1 MHPSRRLVPL
11 VLGTALVVLATAC
24 GGAAGEPAAAHVA
37 GTEVTDAQLA
47 VTAGVFE
54 SLFGLQHAACGQQD
68 GAGDTAEAACNRY
81 SLGAMIQFRLVQDYA
96 SKNGITVPETQV
108 QKAIDGFEAQVGKDT
123 LAALLTTNNV
133 THDDFTQLVR
143 LSLLENQVAT
153 RLGTAKVDVG
163 QLRTAYQQNLE
174 QYATLTVDHILVK
187 TKAEADDVYRQVT
200 APGATRTDFLNLA
213 KNVSIDPTAAQN
225 SGALPPATPAT
236 KFVKPFAD
244 AALALK
250 PGEISRPVHSS
261 FGWHVIHLVDK
272 QITPFAQVRDQA
284 LKQAEAN
291 AFSDWVRQQDQAG
304 AIDVDPSFGRFDPST
319 LQVVR
324 ITSTDPS
331 ATASPAT
338 GSVASPSP

>member
-11 VLGTALVVLATAC
+11 VLGTAFIVLATAC

-81 SLGAMIQFRLVQDYA
+81 SLGALIQFRLVQDYA
-96 SKNGITVPETQV
+96 SKNGITVSEGQV

-153 RLGTAKVDVG
+153 HLGTAKVDVG
-163 QLRTAYQQNLE
+163 QLRTAYQQNLG

-187 TKAEADDVYRQVT
+187 TKAEADNVYQQVT
-200 APGATRTDFLNLA
+200 APGATRADFLNLA
-213 KNVSIDPTAAQN
+213 KQVSIDGSVTQN
-225 SGALPPATPAT
+225 SGALPATPAT

-244 AALALK
+244 AALAMK
-250 PGEISRPVHSS
+250 PGDISRPVHTP

-331 ATASPAT
+331 ATTSPAT
-338 GSVASPSP
+338 GSVASPS

>member
-11 VLGTALVVLATAC
+11 VLGTALIVLTTAC
-24 GGAAGEPAAAHVA
+24 GRAAGQPAAAHVA

-96 SKNGITVPETQV
+96 SKNGIIVSEDQV

-123 LAALLTTNNV
+123 LGALLTTNNV

-143 LSLLENQVAT
+143 LSLLENEVAI
-153 RLGTAKVDVG
+153 RPGEGEVGVG
-163 QLRTAYQQNLE
+163 QLRTAYQQNPE
-174 QYATLTVDHILVK
+174 QYATITVDHILVK
-187 TKAEADDVYRQVT
+187 TKAEAEDVYRQVT
-200 APGATRTDFLNLA
+200 APGATRADFLKLA

-225 SGALPPATPAT
+225 SGALPATPAS

-244 AALALK
+244 AALAMK
-250 PGEISRPVHSS
+250 PGDISRPVQRRPDGTRSIWWTS
-261 FGWHVIHLVDK
+261 RSRPSL
-272 QITPFAQVRDQA
+272 RSA
-284 LKQAEAN
+284 LKQARGE
-291 AFSDWVRQQDQAG
+291 RLQGLGPPAG
-304 AIDVDPSFGRFDPST
+304 SGGGDRCDPSFGRFDPST

-331 ATASPAT
+331 ATTSPAT
-338 GSVASPSP
+338 GSVASPS

>member
-1 MHPSRRLVPL
+1 MPAPRRLVSL
-11 VLGTALVVLATAC
+11 VLATALLVLATAC
-24 GGAAGEPAAAHVA
+24 GHSVGEPAAAHVA
-37 GTEVTDAQLA
+37 GADVTDAQLA

-54 SLFGLQHAACGQQD
+54 SLFGVQHAPCGQKD
-68 GAGDTAEAACNRY
+68 GADDTAAAACNRY

-96 SKNGITVPETQV
+96 SKNGITVPDADV
-108 QKAIDGFEAQVGKDT
+108 QQAISGFEAQVGKDALAT
-123 LAALLTTNNV
+123 LLQTNSV
-133 THDDFTQLVR
+133 THDDFAELVR
-143 LSLLENQVAT
+143 LSLLENQVAKK
-153 RLGTAKVDVG
+153 LGTAKVDVG
-163 QLRTAYQQNLE
+163 QLRTTYEQNPA

-200 APGATRTDFLNLA
+200 RPGATRADFLKLA
-213 KNVSIDPTAAQN
+213 KQVSIDGSAAQN
-225 SGALPPATPAT
+225 SGALPATPAT
-236 KFVKPFAD
+236 QFVKPFAD

-250 PGEISRPVHSS
+250 PGDISRPVHTQ
-261 FGWHVIHLVDK
+261 FGWHVIHLVGK

-284 LKQAEAN
+284 LKQAQAN

-331 ATASPAT
+331 ATAS
-338 GSVASPSP
+338 SSASPASPPS

>member
-11 VLGTALVVLATAC
+11 VLGTALIVLTTAC
-24 GGAAGEPAAAHVA
+24 GRAAGQPAAAHVA

-54 SLFGLQHAACGQQD
+54 SIFGLQHAACGQQD
-68 GAGDTAEAACNRY
+68 GAGDTAQAACNRY

-96 SKNGITVPETQV
+96 SKNGVTVSEHQV

-123 LAALLTTNNV
+123 LGALLTTNNV

-143 LSLLENQVAT
+143 LSLLENEVAIH
-153 RLGTAKVDVG
+153 LGKAGVG
-163 QLRTAYQQNLE
+163 QLRTAYQQNPE
-174 QYATLTVDHILVK
+174 QYATITVDHILVK
-187 TKAEADDVYRQVT
+187 TKAEAEDVYRQVT
-200 APGATRTDFLNLA
+200 APGATRADFLMLA

-225 SGALPPATPAT
+225 SGALPPATPAS

-244 AALALK
+244 AALAMK
-250 PGEISRPVHSS
+250 PGDISRPVHTP

-272 QITPFAQVRDQA
+272 QITPFAQIR
-284 LKQAEAN
+284 KQAEAN
-291 AFSDWVRQQDQAG
+291 ACRDWVRQQDQAG
-304 AIDVDPSFGRFDPST
+304 AVDVDPSFGRFDPST

-338 GSVASPSP
+338 GSVASPS

>member
-11 VLGTALVVLATAC
+11 VLGTALIVLTTAC
-24 GGAAGEPAAAHVA
+24 GRAAGPPAAAHVA

-54 SLFGLQHAACGQQD
+54 SLFGLQHAPCGQQD

-96 SKNGITVPETQV
+96 STNGITVSEVQV

-123 LAALLTTNNV
+123 LAVLLTTNNV

-143 LSLLENQVAT
+143 LSLLENEVAT
-153 RLGTAKVDVG
+153 HLGKVGVG
-163 QLRTAYQQNLE
+163 QLRTAYQQNPE

-187 TKAEADDVYRQVT
+187 TKAEAENVYRQVT
-200 APGATRTDFLNLA
+200 APGATRGDFLKLA
-213 KNVSIDPTAAQN
+213 KQVSIDPSAAQN
-225 SGALPPATPAT
+225 SGALPPATPAS

-244 AALALK
+244 AALAMK
-250 PGEISRPVHSS
+250 PGEISRPVHTP

-272 QITPFAQVRDQA
+272 QITPFGQIR
-284 LKQAEAN
+284 KQAEAN
-291 AFSDWVRQQDQAG
+291 AFRDWVRQQDQAG

-338 GSVASPSP
+338 GSVASPS

>member
-11 VLGTALVVLATAC
+11 VLGTALIVLTTAC
-24 GGAAGEPAAAHVA
+24 GHAAGQPAAANVA

-54 SLFGLQHAACGQQD
+54 SIFGLQHAACGQQD

-96 SKNGITVPETQV
+96 SKNGITVSEDQV

-123 LAALLTTNNV
+123 LAGLLTTNNV

-143 LSLLENQVAT
+143 LSLLENEVAT
-153 RLGTAKVDVG
+153 HLGSVDVG
-163 QLRTAYQQNLE
+163 QLRTAYQQNPE
-174 QYATLTVDHILVK
+174 QYAALTADHILVK
-187 TKAEADDVYRQVT
+187 TKAEAEDVYRQVT
-200 APGATRTDFLNLA
+200 APGATRADFLKLA
-213 KNVSIDPTAAQN
+213 KQVSIDPSAAQN
-225 SGALPPATPAT
+225 SGALPPATPAS

-250 PGEISRPVHSS
+250 PGEISRPVHTP

-272 QITPFAQVRDQA
+272 QITPFAQVR
-284 LKQAEAN
+284 KQAEAN
-291 AFSDWVRQQDQAG
+291 AFQDWVRQQDQAG

-331 ATASPAT
+331 ATTSPAT
-338 GSVASPSP
+338 SSVASPS

>member
-1 MHPSRRLVPL
+1 ML
-11 VLGTALVVLATAC
+11 TTAC
-24 GGAAGEPAAAHVA
+24 GGAAGQPAAAHVA

-68 GAGDTAEAACNRY
+68 GAGDTAQAACNRY

-96 SKNGITVPETQV
+96 SKNGVTVSEDQV

-123 LAALLTTNNV
+123 LGALLTTNNV

-143 LSLLENQVAT
+143 LSLLENEVAIQ
-153 RLGTAKVDVG
+153 LGKESVG
-163 QLRTAYQQNLE
+163 QLRTAYQQNPE
-174 QYATLTVDHILVK
+174 QYATITVDHILVK
-187 TKAEADDVYRQVT
+187 TKAEAEAVYRQVT
-200 APGATRTDFLNLA
+200 APGATRADFLKLA

-225 SGALPPATPAT
+225 SGALPPATPAS

-244 AALALK
+244 AALAMK
-250 PGEISRPVHSS
+250 PGDISRPVHTP

-272 QITPFAQVRDQA
+272 QITPFAQIR
-284 LKQAEAN
+284 KQAEAN
-291 AFSDWVRQQDQAG
+291 GFRDWVRQQDQAG

-331 ATASPAT
+331 ATASPAS
-338 GSVASPSP
+338 GSVASPS

>member
-11 VLGTALVVLATAC
+11 VLGTALIVLTTAC
-24 GGAAGEPAAAHVA
+24 GRAAGVPAAAHVA

-47 VTAGVFE
+47 VTAGVFQ

-68 GAGDTAEAACNRY
+68 GVGDTAEAACNRY

-96 SKNGITVPETQV
+96 SKNGITVSEDQV

-133 THDDFTQLVR
+133 KHDDFTQLVR

-163 QLRTAYQQNLE
+163 QLRTAYQQNPA

-200 APGATRTDFLNLA
+200 APGATRTDFLDLA
-213 KNVSIDPTAAQN
+213 KQVSID
-225 SGALPPATPAT
+225 
-236 KFVKPFAD
+236 
-244 AALALK
+244 
-250 PGEISRPVHSS
+250 
-261 FGWHVIHLVDK
+261 
-272 QITPFAQVRDQA
+272 
-284 LKQAEAN
+284 
-291 AFSDWVRQQDQAG
+291 
-304 AIDVDPSFGRFDPST
+304 
-319 LQVVR
+319 
-324 ITSTDPS
+324 
-331 ATASPAT
+331 
-338 GSVASPSP
+338 GSVT

>member
-1 MHPSRRLVPL
+1 MHPARRLVPL
-11 VLGTALVVLATAC
+11 VLGTAFIVLTTAC
-24 GGAAGEPAAAHVA
+24 GRAAGEPTAAHVA
-37 GTEVTDAQLA
+37 GSEVTDAQLA

-96 SKNGITVPETQV
+96 SKNGITVPEDQV
-108 QKAIDGFEAQVGKDT
+108 QKAIVGFEAQVGKDT
-123 LAALLTTNNV
+123 LAALLTTNDV

-143 LSLLENQVAT
+143 LSLLENEVAT
-153 RLGTAKVDVG
+153 RLGKVGVG
-163 QLRTAYQQNLE
+163 QLRTAYQQNPE

-187 TKAEADDVYRQVT
+187 TKAEAEDVYRQVT
-200 APGATRTDFLNLA
+200 APGATRADFLKLA
-213 KNVSIDPTAAQN
+213 KNVSIDPSAAQN

-250 PGEISRPVHSS
+250 PGDISRPVHTP

-272 QITPFAQVRDQA
+272 QITPFAQVR
-284 LKQAEAN
+284 KQAEAN

-338 GSVASPSP
+338 GLVASPS

>member
-11 VLGTALVVLATAC
+11 VLGTALIVLTTAC
-24 GGAAGEPAAAHVA
+24 GGAAGQPAAAHVA

-68 GAGDTAEAACNRY
+68 GAGDTAQAACNRY

-96 SKNGITVPETQV
+96 SKNGVTVSEDQV

-123 LAALLTTNNV
+123 LGALLTTNNV

-143 LSLLENQVAT
+143 LSLLENEVAIQ
-153 RLGTAKVDVG
+153 LGKESVG
-163 QLRTAYQQNLE
+163 QLRTAYQQNPE
-174 QYATLTVDHILVK
+174 QYATITVDHILVK
-187 TKAEADDVYRQVT
+187 TKAEAEAVYRQVT
-200 APGATRTDFLNLA
+200 APGATRADFLKLA

-225 SGALPPATPAT
+225 SGALPPATPAS

-244 AALALK
+244 AALAMK
-250 PGEISRPVHSS
+250 PGDISRPVHTP

-272 QITPFAQVRDQA
+272 QITPFAQIR
-284 LKQAEAN
+284 KQAEAN
-291 AFSDWVRQQDQAG
+291 GFRDWVRQQDQAG

-331 ATASPAT
+331 ATASPAS
-338 GSVASPSP
+338 GSVASPS

>member
-1 MHPSRRLVPL
+1 MHPARRLVPL
-11 VLGTALVVLATAC
+11 VLGTAFIVLTTAC
-24 GGAAGEPAAAHVA
+24 GRAAGEPAAAHVA

-96 SKNGITVPETQV
+96 STNGITVPEDQV
-108 QKAIDGFEAQVGKDT
+108 QKAIDGFEAQVGKGT

-143 LSLLENQVAT
+143 LSLLENEVAT
-153 RLGTAKVDVG
+153 HLGKVGVG
-163 QLRTAYQQNLE
+163 QLRTAYQQNPE

-187 TKAEADDVYRQVT
+187 TKAEAENVYRQVT
-200 APGATRTDFLNLA
+200 APGATRADFLKLA
-213 KNVSIDPTAAQN
+213 KNVSIDPSAAQN

-250 PGEISRPVHSS
+250 PGDISRPVHTP

-272 QITPFAQVRDQA
+272 QITPFAQVR
-284 LKQAEAN
+284 KQAEAN

-324 ITSTDPS
+324 IISTDPS
-331 ATASPAT
+331 ATTSPAT
-338 GSVASPSP
+338 GSVASPS

>member
-1 MHPSRRLVPL
+1 ML
-11 VLGTALVVLATAC
+11 TTAC
-24 GGAAGEPAAAHVA
+24 GGAAGQPAAAHVA

-68 GAGDTAEAACNRY
+68 GAGDTAQAACNRY

-96 SKNGITVPETQV
+96 SKNGVTVSEDQV

-123 LAALLTTNNV
+123 LGALLTTNNV

-143 LSLLENQVAT
+143 LSLLENEVAIQ
-153 RLGTAKVDVG
+153 LGKESVG
-163 QLRTAYQQNLE
+163 QLRTAYQQNPE
-174 QYATLTVDHILVK
+174 QYATITVDHILVK
-187 TKAEADDVYRQVT
+187 TKAEAEDVYRQVT
-200 APGATRTDFLNLA
+200 APGATRADFLKLA

-225 SGALPPATPAT
+225 SGALPPATPAS

-244 AALALK
+244 AALAMK
-250 PGEISRPVHSS
+250 PGDISRPVHTP

-272 QITPFAQVRDQA
+272 QITPFAQIR
-284 LKQAEAN
+284 KQAEAN
-291 AFSDWVRQQDQAG
+291 AFRDWVRQQDQAG

-331 ATASPAT
+331 ATASPAS
-338 GSVASPSP
+338 GSVASPS

>member
-1 MHPSRRLVPL
+1 MHPSRRLLPL
-11 VLGTALVVLATAC
+11 VLGTALIVLTTAC

-54 SLFGLQHAACGQQD
+54 SLFGLQHAPCGRQD

-96 SKNGITVPETQV
+96 SKNGITVAEDQV
-108 QKAIDGFEAQVGKDT
+108 QKAIDGFESQVGKDT

-143 LSLLENQVAT
+143 LSLLENEVAT
-153 RLGTAKVDVG
+153 HLGKAKVDIG
-163 QLRTAYQQNLE
+163 QLRSAYQQNPE

-187 TKAEADDVYRQVT
+187 TKAEAETVYRQVT
-200 APGATRTDFLNLA
+200 APGATRADFLKLA

-225 SGALPPATPAT
+225 SGALPATPAT
-236 KFVKPFAD
+236 TFVKPFAD
-244 AALALK
+244 AALAMK
-250 PGEISRPVHSS
+250 PDDISRPVHTP

-272 QITPFAQVRDQA
+272 QITPFAQVRDQT
-284 LKQAEAN
+284 LKHAEEN
-291 AFSDWVRQQDQAG
+291 AFGDWVRQQDQAG

-331 ATASPAT
+331 ATTSPSS

>member
-1 MHPSRRLVPL
+1 MHPARRLVPL
-11 VLGTALVVLATAC
+11 VLGTAFIVLTTAC
-24 GGAAGEPAAAHVA
+24 GRAAGEPAAAHVA

-96 SKNGITVPETQV
+96 STNGITVPEDQV
-108 QKAIDGFEAQVGKDT
+108 QKAIDGFEAQVGKET

-143 LSLLENQVAT
+143 LSLLENEVAT
-153 RLGTAKVDVG
+153 YLGKVDVG
-163 QLRTAYQQNLE
+163 QLRTAYQQNPE

-187 TKAEADDVYRQVT
+187 TKAEAENVYRQVT
-200 APGATRTDFLNLA
+200 APGATRADFLKLA
-213 KNVSIDPTAAQN
+213 KNVSIDPSAAQN

-250 PGEISRPVHSS
+250 PGDISRPVHTP

-272 QITPFAQVRDQA
+272 QITPFAQVR
-284 LKQAEAN
+284 KQAEAN

-324 ITSTDPS
+324 IISTDPS
-331 ATASPAT
+331 ATTSPAT
-338 GSVASPSP
+338 GSVASPS

>member
-11 VLGTALVVLATAC
+11 VLGTALIVLTTAC
-24 GGAAGEPAAAHVA
+24 GRAAGQPAAAHVA

-68 GAGDTAEAACNRY
+68 GAGDTAQAACNRY

-96 SKNGITVPETQV
+96 SKNGVTVSEDQV

-123 LAALLTTNNV
+123 LGALLTTNNV

-143 LSLLENQVAT
+143 LSLLENEVAIH
-153 RLGTAKVDVG
+153 LGKEGVG
-163 QLRTAYQQNLE
+163 QLRTAYQQNPE
-174 QYATLTVDHILVK
+174 QYATITVDHILVK
-187 TKAEADDVYRQVT
+187 TKAEAEDVYRQVT
-200 APGATRTDFLNLA
+200 APGATRADFLKLA

-225 SGALPPATPAT
+225 SGALPPATPAS

-244 AALALK
+244 AALAMK
-250 PGEISRPVHSS
+250 PGDISRPVHTP

-272 QITPFAQVRDQA
+272 QITPFAQIR
-284 LKQAEAN
+284 KQAEAN
-291 AFSDWVRQQDQAG
+291 AFRDWVRQQDQAG

-331 ATASPAT
+331 ATTSPTT
-338 GSVASPSP
+338 GPVASPS

>member
-11 VLGTALVVLATAC
+11 VLGTALIVVATAC

-68 GAGDTAEAACNRY
+68 SAGDTAEAACNRY
-81 SLGAMIQFRLVQDYA
+81 SLGALIQFRLVQDYA
-96 SKNGITVPETQV
+96 SKNGITVSEDQV
-108 QKAIDGFEAQVGKDT
+108 QRAIDGFEGQVGKDT

-153 RLGTAKVDVG
+153 DLGKAKIDVG
-163 QLRTAYQQNLE
+163 QLRTAYQQNPE

-187 TKAEADDVYRQVT
+187 TKAEADNVYQQVT
-200 APGATRTDFLNLA
+200 APGATRADFLNLA
-213 KNVSIDPTAAQN
+213 NQMSIDPTAAQN
-225 SGALPPATPAT
+225 SGALPATPAT

-244 AALALK
+244 AALAMK
-250 PGEISRPVHSS
+250 PGDISHPVHTP

-304 AIDVDPSFGRFDPST
+304 AIEVDPSFGRFDPST

-331 ATASPAT
+331 ATTSPAT
-338 GSVASPSP
+338 GSVASPS

>member
-1 MHPSRRLVPL
+1 MHPPRRLVPL
-11 VLGTALVVLATAC
+11 VLGTALIVLTTAC
-24 GGAAGEPAAAHVA
+24 GRAAGEPAAAHVA

-47 VTAGVFE
+47 VTAGVFQ

-96 SKNGITVPETQV
+96 SKNGITVSEDQV

-133 THDDFTQLVR
+133 MHDDFTQLVR

-153 RLGTAKVDVG
+153 HLGTAKVDVG
-163 QLRTAYQQNLE
+163 QLRTAYQRNLE

-187 TKAEADDVYRQVT
+187 TKAEADNVYQQVT
-200 APGATRTDFLNLA
+200 APGATRADFLNLA
-213 KNVSIDPTAAQN
+213 KQVSIDGTVTQN
-225 SGALPPATPAT
+225 SGALPATAAT

-244 AALALK
+244 AALAMK
-250 PGEISRPVHSS
+250 PGDISRPVHTP

-331 ATASPAT
+331 ATASPAS
-338 GSVASPSP
+338 GSVASPS

>member
-11 VLGTALVVLATAC
+11 VLGTALIVLTTAC
-24 GGAAGEPAAAHVA
+24 GRAAGEPAAAHVA

-54 SLFGLQHAACGQQD
+54 SLFGLQHAPCGQQD

-81 SLGAMIQFRLVQDYA
+81 SLGALIQFRLVQDYA
-96 SKNGITVPETQV
+96 SKNGITVSEDQV

-153 RLGTAKVDVG
+153 HLGTPKVDVG
-163 QLRTAYQQNLE
+163 QLRTAYQQNPE

-187 TKAEADDVYRQVT
+187 TKAEADNVYQQVT
-200 APGATRTDFLNLA
+200 APGATRADFLNLA
-213 KNVSIDPTAAQN
+213 KQVSIDGSVTQN
-225 SGALPPATPAT
+225 SGALAATPAT

-244 AALALK
+244 AALAMK
-250 PGEISRPVHSS
+250 PGDISRPVHTP
-261 FGWHVIHLVDK
+261 FGWHVIHLVDE
-272 QITPFAQVRDQA
+272 QITPFAQVHDQA

-331 ATASPAT
+331 AATSPAS
-338 GSVASPSP
+338 GSVASPS

>member
-1 MHPSRRLVPL
+1 MHRSRRLVPL
-11 VLGTALVVLATAC
+11 VLGTALIVLTTAC
-24 GGAAGEPAAAHVA
+24 GRAAGQPAAAHVA

-96 SKNGITVPETQV
+96 SKNGITVSEDQV

-143 LSLLENQVAT
+143 LSLLENEVAT
-153 RLGTAKVDVG
+153 HLGKVDVG
-163 QLRTAYQQNLE
+163 QLRTAYQQNPE

-187 TKAEADDVYRQVT
+187 TKAEADNVYRQVT
-200 APGATRTDFLNLA
+200 APGATRADFLKLA
-213 KNVSIDPTAAQN
+213 KNVSIDPSAAQN

-244 AALALK
+244 AALAMK
-250 PGEISRPVHSS
+250 PGDISRPVHTP

-272 QITPFAQVRDQA
+272 QITPFAQVRQ
-284 LKQAEAN
+284 QAEAN

-304 AIDVDPSFGRFDPST
+304 GIDVDPSFGRFDPST

-331 ATASPAT
+331 ATTSPAT
-338 GSVASPSP
+338 GSVASPS

>member
-11 VLGTALVVLATAC
+11 VLGTALIVLTTAC
-24 GGAAGEPAAAHVA
+24 GRAAGQPAAAHVA

-68 GAGDTAEAACNRY
+68 GAGDTAAAACNRY

-96 SKNGITVPETQV
+96 SRNGITVSEDQV

-123 LAALLTTNNV
+123 LAGLLTTNNV

-143 LSLLENQVAT
+143 LSLLENEVAT
-153 RLGTAKVDVG
+153 HLGKVGVG
-163 QLRTAYQQNLE
+163 QLRTAYQQNPE
-174 QYATLTVDHILVK
+174 QYATLTADHILVK
-187 TKAEADDVYRQVT
+187 TKAEAEDVYRQVT
-200 APGATRTDFLNLA
+200 APGATRADFLKLA
-213 KNVSIDPTAAQN
+213 KQVSIDPSAAQN
-225 SGALPPATPAT
+225 SGALPPATPAS

-250 PGEISRPVHSS
+250 PGEISHPVHTP

-272 QITPFAQVRDQA
+272 QITPFAQVRQ
-284 LKQAEAN
+284 QAEAN
-291 AFSDWVRQQDQAG
+291 AFRDWVRQQDQAG

-331 ATASPAT
+331 ATTSPAT
-338 GSVASPSP
+338 SSVASPS